1 LNGGVGKRK
10 LGKRKLGALNTMEIQ
25 RLDATALLTD
35 MTRDVFALLA
45 TLLEMKDLARLD
57 MAMMKRRAREAL
69 LEALTKQKL
78 CYEGSKG
85 QRDML
90 SASCLRWLSLRK
102 IAVIGLSVKEDV
114 PSLLAVA
121 VARISPN
128 LRYLHMNYDVDN
140 NTYMEE
146 VEGCCAELEEVKL
159 RNTDARARLSNQDTV
174 MVELVRYDNYD
185 HGYGICCERARLN
198 KRDWHRHPSKGEKFG
213 WRRLMYSRALMRAVN
228 NNDTQ
233 VARRLI
239 QSDECNVGAVA
250 FNGYTALWWA
260 GFHINTELARLLLQK
275 DASNIDA
282 QDIDCHKW
290 TALMR
295 VCYNGD
301 AAIIELLIRSG
312 ANLDHKDYYNKTAFD
327 ILDQYGRGLSQEEK
341 TRLKDL
347 PRLIKQQ
354 QQQQQRNLA

>member
-1 LNGGVGKRK
+1 
-10 LGKRKLGALNTMEIQ
+10 
-25 RLDATALLTD
+25 
-35 MTRDVFALLA
+35 
-45 TLLEMKDLARLD
+45 
-57 MAMMKRRAREAL
+57 
-69 LEALTKQKL
+69 
-78 CYEGSKG
+78 
-85 QRDML
+85 
-90 SASCLRWLSLRK
+90 LSLRK
-102 IAVIGLSVKEDV
+102 IAVIALSVKEDV
-114 PSLLAVA
+114 PSSLAVA

-146 VEGCCAELEEVKL
+146 VEGCCAELEEVKP
-159 RNTDARARLSNQDTV
+159 RYTDVTARLSNQDTV
-174 MVELVRYDNYD
+174 MVELVLYDNYD
-185 HGYGICCERARLN
+185 HGYGIFCERARLN
-198 KRDWHRHPSKGEKFG
+198 KRDWHRDSSKGEKFG

-250 FNGYTALWWA
+250 HNGYSALWWA

-275 DASNIDA
+275 DAINIDA
-282 QDIDCHKW
+282 QDIDGYKR
-290 TALMR
+290 TVLMR

-312 ANLDHKDYYNKTAFD
+312 ANLDHKDYHNKTAFD